1 MCILYKK
8 VILIFS
14 FILGPK
20 LPFRLKGSTMIPS
33 PTGKGI
39 LMIGGYKYK
48 IRASV
53 GIASSDILE
62 LSGDSKKKLRWKFL
76 QQKLQYPRSD
86 HITFPI
92 SNDIAKSIVNQTS
105 ASACRQC
112 HSLLD

>member
-33 PTGKGI
+33 PTGNGV
-39 LMIGGYKYK
+39 LVIGGFKHK
-48 IRASV
+48 LNTAT
-53 GIASSDILE
+53 DILE
-62 LSGDSKKKLRWKFL
+62 LSGDSKKTFGWKLL

-86 HITFPI
+86 LIAFPI
-92 SNDIAKSIVNQTS
+92 SNDIAKSIVNKTS

-112 HSLLD
+112 HSFLD

>member
-1 MCILYKK
+1 
-8 VILIFS
+8 
-14 FILGPK
+14 
-20 LPFRLKGSTMIPS
+20 MIPS

-76 QQKLQYPRSD
+76 QQKLQYPRAFHS
-86 HITFPI
+86 TFSIP
-92 SNDIAKSIVNQTS
+92 NQIAVDLCAKLQRRSRLRKMILRARRS
-105 ASACRQC
+105 RKK
-112 HSLLD
+112 

>member
-1 MCILYKK
+1 
-8 VILIFS
+8 
-14 FILGPK
+14 
-20 LPFRLKGSTMIPS
+20 MIPL

-48 IRASV
+48 MK
-53 GIASSDILE
+53 ASSDILE
-62 LSGDSKKKLRWKFL
+62 LSGDSKKTFGWKLL

-92 SNDIAKSIVNQTS
+92 SNDIAKSIVNKTS